1 MVLQEWSPDLAL
13 NDITFR
19 CSPFWIQVHNI
30 SLNRM
35 NRENSYKFENFIR
48 TFIKMDKGLEDLR
61 IKSYLRVQV
70 SVDITKS
77 LKSCVFIRN
86 EDGTTRWL
94 AFKYERLS
102 NFCFNWGKLGY
113 TSSHCLSTT
122 PPSYGATD
130 PRHAYDTWMR
140 ANNSENFQPPESYP
154 SELEHSPRQQL
165 AGETTMAVFTSVEGK
180 LVPNHL
186 SHPSCVYESPK
197 SRLVRN
203 PNPLL
208 DITNMVNL
216 EIPSTLYCH

>member
-35 NRENSYKFENFIR
+35 NRENSYKFKNFIR
-48 TFIKMDKGLEDLR
+48 TFIKIDEGLEDLR

-77 LKSCVFIRN
+77 LKSGVFIRN

-102 NFCFNWGKLGY
+102 DFCFNW
-113 TSSHCLSTT
+113 
-122 PPSYGATD
+122 
-130 PRHAYDTWMR
+130 
-140 ANNSENFQPPESYP
+140 ESLDIP
-154 SELEHSPRQQL
+154 QAIVFQQL
-165 AGETTMAVFTSVEGK
+165 SQAT
-180 LVPNHL
+180 VPL
-186 SHPSCVYESPK
+186 T
-197 SRLVRN
+197 
-203 PNPLL
+203 L
-208 DITNMVNL
+208 DMLMIRGCEQTIVKTFNL
-216 EIPSTLYCH
+216 QRATHQS